1 MKKLEHIFRA
11 VMAVAAIFTS
21 TLTVAAQATATERL
35 RWPSHT
41 NLPPPKSQVPFG
53 PRWRDIPNP
62 HMQAPLAHP
71 NERYDPIYQP
81 RAASSY
87 PACKPGEACVKC
99 VANCDGEPAVVV
111 QKLSP
116 DRMQASRDPAGTPEP
131 VIEQGRW
138 NAIRCYDEGGCSAT
152 GVIAPRRIHR
162 SYDVTITYIGRNF

>member
-1 MKKLEHIFRA
+1 MKKRA
-11 VMAVAAIFTS
+11 LLIRTVLAITAIVAVAPY
-21 TLTVAAQATATERL
+21 ATATERL

-41 NLPPPKSQVPFG
+41 NLPPPKSQVPIG

-71 NERYDPIYQP
+71 SERYDPIYQS
-81 RAASSY
+81 RAAASY
-87 PACKPGEACVKC
+87 PACKSGEACVKC
-99 VANCDGEPAVVV
+99 VANCDDEPAVVV

-116 DRMQASRDPAGTPEP
+116 ERMQASRDPNGAPEP

-138 NAIRCYDEGGCSAT
+138 NAIRCYDTGGCSAT